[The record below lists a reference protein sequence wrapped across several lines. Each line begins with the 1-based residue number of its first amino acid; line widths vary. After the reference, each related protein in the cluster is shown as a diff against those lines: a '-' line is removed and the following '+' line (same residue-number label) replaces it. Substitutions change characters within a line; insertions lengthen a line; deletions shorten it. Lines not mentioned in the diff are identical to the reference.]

1 MKFNAIK
8 AAVAI
13 CLLVPVM
20 AMAKIDKPVTTTFSY
35 TFSDMADTNVNI
47 GKNATGFLSYT
58 ASWKDLL
65 SGFSSMV
72 ETQASSLTWALTAA
86 NGKTVVQQGTFAD
99 VAGDSNKG
107 LIVLNESLLGK
118 GEYKLTLSGTW
129 SGIASGIKGNWE
141 HQDVKV
147 SLGGKTFSALN
158 PVSPVPEP
166 ESYAMLLAGLGL
178 MGTIALRRKKSD
190 VS

>member
-20 AMAKIDKPVTTTFSY
+20 AMAKIEKPVTTTFSY

-47 GKNATGFLSYT
+47 GKNASGFLLVN

-65 SGFSSMV
+65 SGFKSMA
-72 ETQASSLTWALTAA
+72 ESQATTLTWALTGA
-86 NGKTVVQQGTFAD
+86 NGNTTFQHGELAD
-99 VAGDSNKG
+99 VVGDSNKG
-107 LIVLNESLLGK
+107 LIVLNESSLK
-118 GEYKLTLSGTW
+118 SGEYKLTLSGTW
-129 SGIASGIKGNWE
+129 SGSASGIKGDWE

-147 SLGGKTFSALN
+147 SLGAKTFSAI
-158 PVSPVPEP
+158 SPVPEP

-178 MGTIALRRKKSD
+178 MGTIALRRKKADAS
-190 VS
+190 

>member
-1 MKFNAIK
+1 MKFTAIK

-20 AMAKIDKPVTTTFSY
+20 AMAKETKPVATTFSY
-35 TFSDMADTNVNI
+35 SFSDIADTNVHI
-47 GKNATGFLSYT
+47 GKNATGFLLVN
-58 ASWKDLL
+58 ASWKDLF
-65 SGFSSMV
+65 SGFTSMV
-72 ETQASSLTWALTAA
+72 ETQASSLTWALTGA
-86 NGKTVVQQGTFAD
+86 NSKTVVQHGTFDD
-99 VAGDSNKG
+99 VVGDGNKG
-107 LIVLNESLLGK
+107 LIVLNASSLDK

-129 SGIASGIKGNWE
+129 DVTATGIKSRWE

-147 SLGGKTFSALN
+147 SLGEKTFSA
-158 PVSPVPEP
+158 VSPVPEP